1 MLSDVGFCI
10 FLLGDL
16 TVVAF
21 HGIDLWLTALLGA
34 LLT

>member
-1 MLSDVGFCI
+1 MLGDVGFCI

-21 HGIDLWLTALLGA
+21 RGIALWLIVLLGA
-34 LLT
+34 LLI